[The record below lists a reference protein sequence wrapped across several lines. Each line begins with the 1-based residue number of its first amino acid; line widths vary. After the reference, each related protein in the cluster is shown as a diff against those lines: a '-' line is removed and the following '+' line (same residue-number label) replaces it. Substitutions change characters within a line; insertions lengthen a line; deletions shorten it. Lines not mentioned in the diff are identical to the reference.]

1 MNKKFRR
8 ILSALLTLTLCFS
21 LSSSVFAASAKGNE
35 TAAQK
40 NLIGEYTFEVSGD
53 GTVMPLSSV
62 SGYNQK
68 TVTAAEGNNGI
79 SIDCNGQGVGGMGI
93 TIETS
98 CSNGNYQMEYAGSSV
113 IGSASNI
120 SGRIW
125 TNDHIELKS
134 NLWQNNL
141 GQYFVAF
148 GVPSGV
154 SVFVKV
160 WIYG

>member
-68 TVTAAEGNNGI
+68 TVTAAAGNNGI
-79 SIDCNGQGVGGMGI
+79 SIDCNGQVSLLRPVAQMAI
-93 TIETS
+93 T
-98 CSNGNYQMEYAGSSV
+98 
-113 IGSASNI
+113 
-120 SGRIW
+120 R
-125 TNDHIELKS
+125 
-134 NLWQNNL
+134 
-141 GQYFVAF
+141 
-148 GVPSGV
+148 
-154 SVFVKV
+154 
-160 WIYG
+160 WIMLVLQ